1 MSVCLARF
9 ALYVVSL
16 AGLGFMLMLYVC
28 LSSRVHV
35 NVVQSN
41 LSYPGALGLGGARN
55 SELSVSQNTI

>member
-1 MSVCLARF
+1 MSVCLA
-9 ALYVVSL
+9 
-16 AGLGFMLMLYVC
+16 GFVLYVC